1 MIYKL
6 YGDKVKH
13 ILLITVVC
21 LLCGCNT
28 TVQNTD
34 GGITS
39 SNPDHVKVSEKP
51 NLTEAY
57 LLKDDANNDEVK
69 IKEAI
74 ACIQN
79 KKYPQAIGLLSKIK
93 NNKQAEDLLKQ
104 LRYIISGTYLANL
117 NAGIA
122 AIDNSGKVKVMID
135 DTIYK
140 NYGYGETSH
149 WNNINS
155 LSDAQGRLDALDKEG
170 VIHST
175 LDTDPSYRYVA
186 DQLKSYTAISTI
198 STDYDNYVLLS
209 KSGNI
214 YAYSDRSSDALD
226 SYKDK
231 ISTWKDVVDVVTG
244 NLRIAALQSDGT
256 VYVAD
261 YNKYYDS
268 PDDYLYDEIED
279 WTDIVDISAAKVG
292 PIAGLKSDGT
302 VVMSR
307 YKLKG
312 INYDYSYDVSSW
324 NDIIAISKSST
335 SLLGLKR
342 DGTVVATGNNES
354 GQLEVSGWHDIVAI
368 AAGDWISIGLK
379 SDGTLVIAGQTEEGV
394 AMPDIS
400 GVNQLYVPNV
410 IY

>member
-1 MIYKL
+1 MPVSK
-6 YGDKVKH
+6 KVKH
-13 ILLITVVC
+13 IFLITTVF
-21 LLCGCNT
+21 LLVGCNT
-28 TVQNTD
+28 IVQDDEGSIN
-34 GGITS
+34 S
-39 SNPDHVKVSEKP
+39 SKSERVKTTEKP
-51 NLTEAY
+51 ELARVNLPEDHTDSDEAK
-57 LLKDDANNDEVK
+57 L
-69 IKEAI
+69 KEAI
-74 ACIQN
+74 TYIED
-79 KKYPQAIGLLSKIK
+79 KKYPQAIGLLSKIMDNEK
-93 NNKQAEDLLKQ
+93 AEDLLKQ

-324 NDIIAISKSST
+324 NDFIAISKSST

-379 SDGTLVIAGQTEEGV
+379 SDGTLVIAGKTEEGV
-394 AMPDIS
+394 AMPDIT
-400 GVNQLYVPNV
+400 GVNNLYVPTV
-410 IY
+410 KY